1 MVAEALAASLA
12 RWFQVVGTVTNLA
25 RLDGEIAVKSP
36 DVVLLDL
43 EFGKTS
49 ALTILA
55 GLVDSYPATKFV
67 ILTAFL
73 EPVLADAALRA
84 GAVAYVVKESAASEL
99 RVAIDEAVAGRTY
112 LTPLM
117 QVRGAGGA
125 TALPG
130 ATGVTLSDRQRSILG
145 LLRQGLTYRNI
156 AGRLRISTK
165 TVEYHIDMLGR
176 RLGVSGKAQ
185 LIRWSEQFFR
195 DEP

>member
-55 GLVDSYPATKFV
+55 GLVDRYPATKFV

-117 QVRGAGGA
+117 QMRGAGGA

-130 ATGVTLSDRQRSILG
+130 MTGVTLSDRQRSILG

>member
-1 MVAEALAASLA
+1 VVAEALAASLA

-55 GLVDSYPATKFV
+55 GLVDRYPATKFV

-125 TALPG
+125 AALPG